1 MGAVRGQIRK
11 VVLLFKYLLRF
22 IKKPL
27 YIKKPFLGN
36 KCHNICNANT
46 KCKKELDLVRGK
58 DMRAVNG
65 TVFCFYCNVG
75 QSSETRVI
83 HNIWQCFRGYTKKKL
98 WKAAFIPAPVLKTL
112 SHVNILSKMP
122 QLLFSHRS
130 MIKYLQ
136 VFDPRKWYNLSLNL
150 SSTIFNNVHR
160 FEYFREAVAQRCS
173 VKRCS

>member
-11 VVLLFKYLLRF
+11 LVLLFKYLLRF

-75 QSSETRVI
+75 QSRETGVI

-98 WKAAFIPAPVLKTL
+98 WKAY
-112 SHVNILSKMP
+112 
-122 QLLFSHRS
+122 LLQCWKPCL
-130 MIKYLQ
+130 IWTYC
-136 VFDPRKWYNLSLNL
+136 
-150 SSTIFNNVHR
+150 
-160 FEYFREAVAQRCS
+160 QRCHS
-173 VKRCS
+173 YYFLTEVWWNIYKYSIRGNGTT